1 MGFIEGKKTYIKGEV
16 LVLIKLLVAD
26 DESTTR
32 NGIIKHIN
40 WGEFGITSVKEAKD
54 GIEAVNIAY
63 DFEPDIVI
71 SDIRMP
77 GLNGIELATKLREK
91 FTNCKIIFLS
101 GYSDKEYLKAA
112 IKLSAV
118 NYVEKPI
125 DLTEL
130 KEAIQK
136 AVNLLK
142 EDALNVAFSENANLI
157 KERLVQNLIQSDIK
171 IEECY
176 KLSSLINSNILRKK
190 SFSVAIINVINQK
203 EDINLDKFIN
213 TEEFS
218 YIIDKHLEPAKYV
231 AAFKD
236 NRNFIIILSKDNETE
251 NQIES
256 VKKALNQ
263 YINEKGIADIK
274 LFYAVGQKVFGIE
287 KIHKSYNSAVNI
299 TKKMFFYGYERVIYS
314 KDEFEEAYE
323 IQENICEDF
332 VKYIGGGNERE
343 AVFFIESLCFDIK
356 NFTKTSVKDIKN
368 IFLNLNLELLHEAER
383 RGVYFSEE
391 EQLENRYI
399 WDLISRFNTLE
410 ELKEYII
417 TKILNTFRKFKEL
430 QNSCRS
436 VFEVKKCIR
445 KNYANNEL
453 SVKSLAEE
461 VFLTPTYLSALFKK
475 ETGQNISDY
484 IVEVR
489 IEKSKEFLKNN
500 KLKLHEVAKNVGYN
514 DSNYYAKAFKK
525 MEGVTPSEYREKYS
539 S

>member
-1 MGFIEGKKTYIKGEV
+1 M
-16 LVLIKLLVAD
+16 LIKLLVAD

-32 NGIIKHIN
+32 NGIIKHIK
-40 WGEFGITSVKEAKD
+40 WKELGIDFVKEAKD
-54 GIEAVNIAY
+54 GIEAVKIAQ
-63 DFEPDIVI
+63 DIEPDIII

-77 GLNGIELATKLREK
+77 GLNGIEVATKIREK

-125 DLTEL
+125 DLMEL
-130 KEAIQK
+130 TEAIQK

-142 EDALNVAFSENANLI
+142 EEALNMTLSENFNLI
-157 KERLVQNLIQSDIK
+157 RPRLVQNLIHSDVNV
-171 IEECY
+171 EECY
-176 KLSSLINSNILRKK
+176 KLTSLIKSSILTKRSFAVVNIN
-190 SFSVAIINVINQK
+190 IINLKEEGSLDEIINS
-203 EDINLDKFIN
+203 
-213 TEEFS
+213 EEL
-218 YIIDKHLEPAKYV
+218 IQLIDKHFEQIEYI

-236 NRNFIIILSKDNETE
+236 NKNLIIILSDDNEKE
-251 NQIES
+251 NQIEGL
-256 VKKALNQ
+256 KKLLGV
-263 YINEKGIADIK
+263 YIEEKNVPHVK
-274 LFYAVGQKVFGIE
+274 LFYAVGKKVFGIE
-287 KIHKSYNSAVNI
+287 NIHKSYDSAVNI
-299 TKKMFFYGYERVIYS
+299 IKKLFFYGYERVVYS
-314 KDEFEEAYE
+314 KDELAGVYE
-323 IQENICEDF
+323 IQENICKDF
-332 VKYIGGGNERE
+332 VKYIGDGNEKD
-343 AVFFIESLCFDIK
+343 AIFFIESLCFDIR
-356 NFTKTSVKDIKN
+356 NFTNTSVKDIKTL
-368 IFLNLNLELLHEAER
+368 FLNLTIELIDEAQR
-383 RGVYFSEE
+383 IGIYFSGE
-391 EQLENRYI
+391 EQRENRYI

-410 ELKEYII
+410 ELKDYII
-417 TKILNTFRKFKEL
+417 NKISNTVRKFKEL

-445 KNYANNEL
+445 KNYFDNEL

-500 KLKLHEVAKNVGYN
+500 RLKLHEVARSVGYN

>member
-1 MGFIEGKKTYIKGEV
+1 M

-40 WGEFGITSVKEAKD
+40 WKELGIGIVKEARD
-54 GIEAVNIAY
+54 GIEAVKIAY
-63 DFEPDIVI
+63 DFEPDIII

-77 GLNGIELATKLREK
+77 GLNGIEVATKLREK
-91 FTNCKIIFLS
+91 FANCKIIFLS

-125 DLTEL
+125 DLMEL
-130 KEAIQK
+130 EEAVQK

-142 EDALNVAFSENANLI
+142 EDALNMTFSENINLI
-157 KERLVQNLIQSDIK
+157 KQRLVENLIQSDVK
-171 IEECY
+171 IEEGY
-176 KLSSLINSNILRKK
+176 KLSSLIKSNILKKK
-190 SFSVAIINVINQK
+190 SFSVAVINVINQR
-203 EDINLDKFIN
+203 EDINLDKIIN

-218 YIIDKHLEPAKYV
+218 DIVDKHFENV
-231 AAFKD
+231 EHVTAFKD
-236 NRNFIIILSKDNETE
+236 NKNFIIILSNDNEGE

-256 VKKALNQ
+256 LKKVLDQ
-263 YINEKGIADIK
+263 YIEEKKVTDIK
-274 LFYAVGQKVFGIE
+274 LFYAVGKKVFGIE
-287 KIHKSYNSAVNI
+287 QIHKSYNSALNI
-299 TKKMFFYGYERVIYS
+299 IKKLFFYGYERIIYS
-314 KDEFEEAYE
+314 KEGLEEGYK
-323 IQENICEDF
+323 IQDDICEEF
-332 VKYIGGGNERE
+332 VKYIGDGKEKE

-368 IFLNLNLELLHEAER
+368 IFLNLTLQLIYEAER
-383 RGVYFSEE
+383 RGIYFSEE
-391 EQLENRYI
+391 EQQENRYI

-417 TKILNTFRKFKEL
+417 DKISNTFRKFKEL

-436 VFEVKKCIR
+436 IFEVKKSIR
-445 KNYANNEL
+445 KNYADNEL
-453 SVKSLAEE
+453 SVKCLAEE

-500 KLKLHEVAKNVGYN
+500 KLKLHEIARNVGYN

>member
-1 MGFIEGKKTYIKGEV
+1 MV
-16 LVLIKLLVAD
+16 IKLLVAD

-32 NGIIKHIN
+32 NGIIKHIK
-40 WGEFGITSVKEAKD
+40 WKELRIDLIKEAKN
-54 GIEAVNIAY
+54 GIEAVEIAY
-63 DFEPDIVI
+63 DFEPDIII

-77 GLNGIELATKLREK
+77 GLNGIEVATKLREK

-125 DLTEL
+125 DLMEL
-130 KEAIQK
+130 TEAIQK

-142 EDALNVAFSENANLI
+142 GDALNMTLSENFNLI
-157 KERLVQNLIQSDIK
+157 KQRLVQNLIQSDLK
-171 IEECY
+171 IEEGY
-176 KLSSLINSNILRKK
+176 KLSSLLNSNILTKK
-190 SFSVAIINVINQK
+190 SFSVVNINIVNLK
-203 EDINLDKFIN
+203 EDNILDKMFN

-218 YIIDKHLEPAKYV
+218 DIIDKHFENV
-231 AAFKD
+231 EHIAAFKD
-236 NRNFIIILSKDNETE
+236 NKSFIIILSDDNEIE

-256 VKKALNQ
+256 LKRLLDKYIEEKKVM
-263 YINEKGIADIK
+263 DIK
-274 LFYAVGQKVFGIE
+274 LFFTVGKKVFGIE
-287 KIHKSYNSAVNI
+287 QIHRSYNSAINI
-299 TKKMFFYGYERVIYS
+299 IKKLFFYGYERVIYS
-314 KDEFEEAYE
+314 KNDLDGVYQ

-332 VKYIGGGNERE
+332 VKYIGEGKENE

-356 NFTKTSVKDIKN
+356 NFNETSVKDIKN
-368 IFLNLNLELLHEAER
+368 IFLKLALELIYEAER
-383 RGVYFSEE
+383 RGIYFSEE
-391 EQLENRYI
+391 EQMENKYI

-417 TKILNTFRKFKEL
+417 GKILNTFRKFKEL

-445 KNYANNEL
+445 KNYADNDL
-453 SVKSLAEE
+453 SVKNLAEE
-461 VFLTPTYLSALFKK
+461 VYLTPTYLSALFKK

-500 KLKLHEVAKNVGYN
+500 KLKLHEVARNVGYN

>member
-1 MGFIEGKKTYIKGEV
+1 M
-16 LVLIKLLVAD
+16 IKLLVAD

-32 NGIIKHIN
+32 NGIIKHIK
-40 WGEFGITSVKEAKD
+40 WKELGIDIVKEAKD
-54 GIEAVNIAY
+54 GIEAVKISY
-63 DFEPDIVI
+63 EFEPDIII

-77 GLNGIELATKLREK
+77 GLNGIEVATKLREK

-125 DLTEL
+125 NLMEL
-130 KEAIQK
+130 KETVQK
-136 AVNLLK
+136 AVDLLK
-142 EDALNVAFSENANLI
+142 EDALNMTLSENLNLI
-157 KERLVQNLIQSDIK
+157 KQKLVQNLIQGDAK

-176 KLSSLINSNILRKK
+176 QLGNLIRSNILAKK
-190 SFSVAIINVINQK
+190 SFSVVNINIGNLK
-203 EDINLDKFIN
+203 EDNNLENMIN
-213 TEEFS
+213 TEEFGD
-218 YIIDKHLEPAKYV
+218 IIDKHFEEV
-231 AAFKD
+231 EHISAFKD
-236 NRNFIIILSKDNETE
+236 NRNFIIVLSKDKEIENE
-251 NQIES
+251 IES
-256 VKKALNQ
+256 LKNILDQYIKEKKASH
-263 YINEKGIADIK
+263 IK
-274 LFYAVGQKVFGIE
+274 LFYAVGKNVFGIE
-287 KIHKSYNSAVNI
+287 QITKSYASAKDIV
-299 TKKMFFYGYERVIYS
+299 KKSFFYGYERVIYS
-314 KDEFEEAYE
+314 KEELSGVYKV
-323 IQENICEDF
+323 QENIYEDF
-332 VKYIGGGNERE
+332 IKVISEGNEKE
-343 AVFFIESLCFDIK
+343 AAFFIESLCFHIK
-356 NFTKTSVKDIKN
+356 NFIQTPVKDIKN
-368 IFLNLNLELLHEAER
+368 MFLNLTLQLIHEAES
-383 RGVYFSEE
+383 RGIYFSEE
-391 EQLENRYI
+391 EQQENKYI
-399 WDLISRFNTLE
+399 WDLIASFNTLE
-410 ELKEYII
+410 EMKEYMIN
-417 TKILNTFRKFKEL
+417 KISDVFRKFKEL

-445 KNYANNEL
+445 KNYANNDL

-500 KLKLHEVAKNVGYN
+500 KLKLNEVAKSVGYN

>member
-1 MGFIEGKKTYIKGEV
+1 M
-16 LVLIKLLVAD
+16 LIKLLVAD

-32 NGIIKHIN
+32 NGIIKHIK
-40 WGEFGITSVKEAKD
+40 WKELGIDIVKEARD
-54 GIEAVNIAY
+54 GIEAVKIAY
-63 DFEPDIVI
+63 DFEPDIII

-77 GLNGIELATKLREK
+77 GLNGIEVATKLREK
-91 FTNCKIIFLS
+91 FANCKIIFLS

-125 DLTEL
+125 DLIEL
-130 KEAIQK
+130 KEAVQK

-142 EDALNVAFSENANLI
+142 EDALNMTFSENINLI
-157 KERLVQNLIQSDIK
+157 KQRLVENLIQSDVK
-171 IEECY
+171 IEEGY
-176 KLSSLINSNILRKK
+176 KLSSLIKSNILKKK
-190 SFSVAIINVINQK
+190 SFSVAVINVINQR
-203 EDINLDKFIN
+203 EDINLDKIIN

-218 YIIDKHLEPAKYV
+218 DIVDKHFENV
-231 AAFKD
+231 EHVTAFKD
-236 NRNFIIILSKDNETE
+236 NKNFIIILSDDNEGE

-256 VKKALNQ
+256 LKKVLDL
-263 YINEKGIADIK
+263 YIEEKRVTDIK
-274 LFYAVGQKVFGIE
+274 FFYAVGKKFFGIE
-287 KIHKSYNSAVNI
+287 QIHKSYNSAVNI
-299 TKKMFFYGYERVIYS
+299 IKKMFFYGYERVVYS
-314 KDEFEEAYE
+314 KDEFDGVYQ

-332 VKYIGGGNERE
+332 VKYIGDGNEKE
-343 AVFFIESLCFDIK
+343 AIFFIESLCFDIK
-356 NFTKTSVKDIKN
+356 NLNKTSVKDIKN
-368 IFLNLNLELLHEAER
+368 MFLNLTLELIYEAER
-383 RGVYFSEE
+383 RGIYLSEE
-391 EQLENRYI
+391 EQQENRYI

-417 TKILNTFRKFKEL
+417 DKISNTFRKFKEL

-436 VFEVKKCIR
+436 IFEVKKSIR
-445 KNYANNEL
+445 KNYADNEL

-500 KLKLHEVAKNVGYN
+500 KLKLHEVARNVGYN

>member
-1 MGFIEGKKTYIKGEV
+1 M
-16 LVLIKLLVAD
+16 LIKLLVAD

-32 NGIIKHIN
+32 SGIIKHIK
-40 WGEFGITSVKEAKD
+40 WKELGIDCVKEAKD
-54 GIEAVNIAY
+54 GIEAVEIAY
-63 DFEPDIVI
+63 EFEPDIII

-77 GLNGIELATKLREK
+77 GLNGIEVATKLREK

-125 DLTEL
+125 DLIEL

-142 EDALNVAFSENANLI
+142 EDALNMTLSENLNLL
-157 KERLVQNLIQSDIK
+157 KQRLVQNLIQSDVK
-171 IEECY
+171 IEEGY
-176 KLSSLINSNILRKK
+176 KLSSLLKSSMLNKK
-190 SFSVAIINVINQK
+190 SFSVVNINIVNLK
-203 EDINLDKFIN
+203 EDNNIDKRIN

-218 YIIDKHLEPAKYV
+218 EIVDKHFENV
-231 AAFKD
+231 EHIAAFKD
-236 NRNFIIILSKDNETE
+236 NKNFIIILSDDNERE

-256 VKKALNQ
+256 LKKVLDQ
-263 YINEKGIADIK
+263 YIEEKKVNDIK
-274 LFYAVGQKVFGIE
+274 LFYAVGKKVFGVE
-287 KIHKSYNSAVNI
+287 QIHKSYNSAVNAI
-299 TKKMFFYGYERVIYS
+299 KKLFFYGYERVVYS
-314 KDEFEEAYE
+314 KEELDGVYQ
-323 IQENICEDF
+323 IQESICEDF
-332 VKYIGGGNERE
+332 VKYIGDGNEKE
-343 AVFFIESLCFDIK
+343 AIFYIESLCFDIK
-356 NFTKTSVKDIKN
+356 NFTNTSVKDIKN
-368 IFLNLNLELLHEAER
+368 MFLNLTLELIYEAER
-383 RGVYFSEE
+383 RGIYFSEE
-391 EQLENRYI
+391 EQQENRYI
-399 WDLISRFNTLE
+399 WDLISSFNTLE

-417 TKILNTFRKFKEL
+417 DKISNTLRKFKEL

-445 KNYANNEL
+445 KNYSHSEL

-461 VFLTPTYLSALFKK
+461 VYLTPTYLSALFKK

-500 KLKLHEVAKNVGYN
+500 KLKLQEVARNVGYN